1 MNMDNKKKKL
11 DENTLL
17 KVMDVCYEKAL
28 AGLPTSESVD
38 ELVLNYSN
46 KYSDAKEAARKM
58 CDVQIVKCGTSGFL
72 TGLGGMITLPVA
84 VPANVASVIY
94 VQLRM
99 IAAVAK
105 LGGFNPNDDEVRTM
119 AYVCLTGSATLDILK
134 KTGINIGEKI
144 TTNALKKVPAAVL
157 TKINQKVGF
166 RLVTK
171 FGEKG
176 VVNLIKLVPLV
187 GGLIGGG
194 VDIAGTK
201 AAAEVAIKIFIDK
214 NINMEDM

>member
-1 MNMDNKKKKL
+1 MGSKKKKI
-11 DENTLL
+11 DENMML

-28 AGLPTSESVD
+28 TGLPAASVSVD
-38 ELVLNYSN
+38 ELALNYSDR
-46 KYSDAKEAARKM
+46 YSEAKEAAKKM
-58 CDVQIVKCGTSGFL
+58 CNVQIAKCGTSGFL
-72 TGLGGMITLPVA
+72 TGLGGMITLPVT
-84 VPANVASVIY
+84 VPVNVASVIY

-99 IAAVAK
+99 IATVAK

-119 AYVCLTGSATLDILK
+119 AYVCLTGSAALDIVK
-134 KTGINIGEKI
+134 KAGINIGEKVTI
-144 TTNALKKVPAAVL
+144 NALKKIPAAVL

-201 AAAEVAIKIFIDK
+201 AVAEVAIKIFIDK
-214 NINMEDM
+214 NVNMEDI

>member
-1 MNMDNKKKKL
+1 MEKEKMTESNM
-11 DENTLL
+11 L
-17 KVMDVCYEKAL
+17 KVLDYCYEKAL
-28 AGLPTSESVD
+28 VGLPTSESVD
-38 ELVLNYSN
+38 ELALNYLR
-46 KYSDAKEAARKM
+46 KYPNPKEAAEKM
-58 CDVQIVKCGTSGFL
+58 CSAQIIKCGTSGFL
-72 TGLGGMITLPVA
+72 TGLGGLITLPVA

-99 IAAVAK
+99 IATVAK

-119 AYVCLTGSATLDILK
+119 AYVCLTGSAAADIVK

-144 TTNALKKVPAAVL
+144 TINTLKKIPGSVL

-166 RLVTK
+166 RLLTK

-176 VVNLIKLVPLV
+176 VVNLVKLVPIV

-194 VDIAGTK
+194 VDVAGTTTIAK
-201 AAAEVAIKIFIDK
+201 VAVRVFIK
-214 NINMEDM
+214 